1 MVAANGCKVSA
12 ESVASSKIIYFLKSM
27 FNLPIKDNWEQ
38 NDVRVHNRES
48 LLLLLNIHISY

>member
-1 MVAANGCKVSA
+1 
-12 ESVASSKIIYFLKSM
+12 M
-27 FNLPIKDNWEQ
+27 FNLLIKDNWEQ